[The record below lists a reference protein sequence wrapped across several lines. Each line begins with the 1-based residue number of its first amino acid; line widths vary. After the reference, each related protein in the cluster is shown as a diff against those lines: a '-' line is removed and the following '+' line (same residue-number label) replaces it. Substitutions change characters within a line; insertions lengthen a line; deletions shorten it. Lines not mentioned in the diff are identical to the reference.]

1 MFLYGSATSI
11 KTIYHANHQYY
22 NSHMRPVRLLSAA
35 LLLIISLTYLQA
47 QESYPLSL
55 VVEQSSQPEEVIP
68 LTDIQKITFADGKM
82 QMHYTQKANYSA
94 AFACKDVTKCTFSTS
109 KKPTALPLIASP
121 VVSSYKLLSDGENIF
136 IEGLVAG
143 QGYMVGKTKSTI
155 RQNKKYNLRR
165 GKSPSK
171 RSDKM
176 AKALLSRNRE
186 RGVPW
191 CGTPL
196 SW

>member
-143 QGYMVGKTKSTI
+143 QGYNVALYDMQGNQIYLRPNFVVGETI
-155 RQNKKYNLRR
+155 HCATL
-165 GKSPSK
+165 PS
-171 RSDKM
+171 
-176 AKALLSRNRE
+176 
-186 RGVPW
+186 GVYLVQID
-191 CGTPL
+191 GEAYRFIL
-196 SW
+196 

>member
-1 MFLYGSATSI
+1 MKSA
-11 KTIYHANHQYY
+11 
-22 NSHMRPVRLLSAA
+22 RLLSAA
-35 LLLIISLTYLQA
+35 LLLVISLTYLQA

-109 KKPTALPLIASP
+109 KKPTALPLIAGP
-121 VVSSYKLLSDGENIF
+121 VVPSYKLLSDGENIF

-143 QGYMVGKTKSTI
+143 QSYTVALYDMQGNQIYQRSRFVICETI
-155 RQNKKYNLRR
+155 HCATL
-165 GKSPSK
+165 PS
-171 RSDKM
+171 
-176 AKALLSRNRE
+176 
-186 RGVPW
+186 GVYLVQIN
-191 CGTPL
+191 GEVYRFML
-196 SW
+196 